1 MTSKIS
7 FESQRI
13 KELEKQILSI
23 QETHVKELLKKD
35 GEIAKL
41 KRDHDIANKSIKKK
55 MDDELFIK
63 TKLIQ
68 EESEKQNIILIQENI
83 QLWNRINKIN
93 LSQSSTIISDK
104 KSEEARNGPNIR
116 KQLQI
121 VENKLGAANNKI
133 KRFEYQIDTIQK
145 YRDEIDDKEHI
156 IESIGKRLQE
166 LEKSLVNAVQRLNL
180 MNTNNEYLKII
191 VMNNAY
197 QMIANYRTPVD
208 ITPVIRYLIENNMV
222 AGIVRVDQQLLDLY
236 FAMKDYS

>member
-41 KRDHDIANKSIKKK
+41 KKDHDIANKSIKKK

-68 EESEKQNIILIQENI
+68 EESEKQNIILTQENI

-93 LSQSSTIISDK
+93 LSQSTTNV
-104 KSEEARNGPNIR
+104 SESRNGTNIR

-180 MNTNNEYLKII
+180 MNTNNEYLKRI